1 MRISYLYALIKRI
14 INLYRG
20 LQDRLAAAAK
30 RQQEKAVLQK
40 RQKVDDKLGTTTGAS
55 TYLQQKGELE
65 AKEGKDKGDDSSKWY
80 VR

>member
-1 MRISYLYALIKRI
+1 MPFPLFLF
-14 INLYRG
+14 LRG

-40 RQKVDDKLGTTTGAS
+40 RQKVVDDKGPMTTSIASS

-65 AKEGKDKGDDSSKWY
+65 AMEGRDKGEDSSKWY

>member
-1 MRISYLYALIKRI
+1 MRVSNQYADIGHLI
-14 INLYRG
+14 YRG

-30 RQQEKAVLQK
+30 RQQEKAVLQR
-40 RQKVDDKLGTTTGAS
+40 RQKVDDKSSTTTGAS

-65 AKEGKDKGDDSSKWY
+65 ANEGKDKGDDSSKWY

>member
-1 MRISYLYALIKRI
+1 MRISNQYADIGHLI
-14 INLYRG
+14 YRG

-40 RQKVDDKLGTTTGAS
+40 RQKVDDKSSATSA
-55 TYLQQKGELE
+55 YLQQKGELE